1 SGGKTTMLAV
11 IEVLE
16 AIRSRLKDDDYT
28 NLRFSDTELLDML
41 NNALKALIVEF
52 RLNKR
57 QSTLEFKNDESIQ
70 IDNLL
75 SILEAYYN
83 NQMIECTQ
91 IPSNTLSLVV
101 NHNSLSIKP
110 FTSGNL
116 RITYCAHEEI
126 TNIEDFMKV
135 PQLAKDALVYSTLS
149 KLLEIPTNEN
159 NPNTIAIYKQLLK
172 EAKNTL
178 TLYINNIYGRNN
190 HFSKVVRV

>member
-1 SGGKTTMLAV
+1 MLAV

-28 NLRFSDTELLDML
+28 NLRFSDTELLDTL
-41 NNALKALIVEF
+41 NSALKALIVEF
-52 RLNKR
+52 KLNKR

-70 IDNLL
+70 IENLL

-83 NQMIECTQ
+83 NQIIECTQ

-101 NHNSLSIKP
+101 NQNTLSIAP

-116 RITYCAHEEI
+116 RITYCAHEEL
-126 TNIEDFMKV
+126 TNIEDFIKV
-135 PQLAKDALVYSTLS
+135 PALAKDALVYGTLS

-178 TLYINNIYGRNN
+178 ALYINNIYGRNN